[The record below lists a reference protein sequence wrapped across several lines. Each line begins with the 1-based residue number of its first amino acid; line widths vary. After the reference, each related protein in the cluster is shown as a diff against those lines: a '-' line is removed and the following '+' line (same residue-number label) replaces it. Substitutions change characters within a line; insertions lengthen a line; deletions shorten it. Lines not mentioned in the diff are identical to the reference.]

1 MYMKRVLLA
10 CIFLLLFSF
19 STIISNP
26 VLSEEN
32 NKVISSEEVIITVD
46 STNLRFSPS
55 EISIMEG
62 DTVRFFWQGQLLAHN
77 AVERNGVFDSGE
89 PERDVDY
96 SFKFEIGMNG
106 TYEFVCEPHESA
118 NMIGEIIVNPLVQEV
133 VEEEEKEKSV
143 PGFSIILLL
152 SSLAAAG
159 ILDRRKMDGN
169 LSFHENA

>member
-1 MYMKRVLLA
+1 MKRVLLA

-32 NKVISSEEVIITVD
+32 KKVISSEEVIITVV

-169 LSFHENA
+169 L

>member
-1 MYMKRVLLA
+1 MA

-118 NMIGEIIVNPLVQEV
+118 NMIGQIIVNPLVQEV

-169 LSFHENA
+169 L

>member
-77 AVERNGVFDSGE
+77 AVERNGVFDSRE

-169 LSFHENA
+169 L

>member
-1 MYMKRVLLA
+1 MKRVLLA

-19 STIISNP
+19 STIISNS

-118 NMIGEIIVNPLVQEV
+118 NMIGQIIVNPLVQEV

-152 SSLAAAG
+152 SSLATAG

-169 LSFHENA
+169 L

>member
-10 CIFLLLFSF
+10 CISLLLFSF

-118 NMIGEIIVNPLVQEV
+118 NMIGQIIVNPLVQEV

-169 LSFHENA
+169 L

>member
-62 DTVRFFWQGQLLAHN
+62 DTVRFFLA
-77 AVERNGVFDSGE
+77 
-89 PERDVDY
+89 
-96 SFKFEIGMNG
+96 G
-106 TYEFVCEPHESA
+106 TTIST
-118 NMIGEIIVNPLVQEV
+118 
-133 VEEEEKEKSV
+133 
-143 PGFSIILLL
+143 
-152 SSLAAAG
+152 
-159 ILDRRKMDGN
+159 
-169 LSFHENA
+169 

>member
-1 MYMKRVLLA
+1 MYMKRVLLV

-159 ILDRRKMDGN
+159 ILDRRKIDGN
-169 LSFHENA
+169 L

>member
-1 MYMKRVLLA
+1 MHMTRVLLA

-169 LSFHENA
+169 L

>member
-1 MYMKRVLLA
+1 MYMTRVLLA

-19 STIISNP
+19 STIFSNP

-32 NKVISSEEVIITVD
+32 NKVISSDEVIITVD

-118 NMIGEIIVNPLVQEV
+118 NMIGQIIVNPLVQEV

-159 ILDRRKMDGN
+159 LLDRRKMDGN
-169 LSFHENA
+169 L

>member
-1 MYMKRVLLA
+1 M
-10 CIFLLLFSF
+10 
-19 STIISNP
+19 
-26 VLSEEN
+26 SEEN

-152 SSLAAAG
+152 SSLATAG

-169 LSFHENA
+169 L

>member
-1 MYMKRVLLA
+1 MYMKRVLLT

-32 NKVISSEEVIITVD
+32 KKVISSEEVIITVD

-133 VEEEEKEKSV
+133 VEEEQKEKSV

-169 LSFHENA
+169 L

>member
-77 AVERNGVFDSGE
+77 AVERNGLFDSGE

-169 LSFHENA
+169 L

>member
-152 SSLAAAG
+152 SSLVAAG

-169 LSFHENA
+169 L

>member
-118 NMIGEIIVNPLVQEV
+118 NMIGQIIVNPLVQEV
-133 VEEEEKEKSV
+133 VEEDDAWNLIFFHYELKENNLILKV
-143 PGFSIILLL
+143 PNTCPN
-152 SSLAAAG
+152 SSRVVLG
-159 ILDRRKMDGN
+159 
-169 LSFHENA
+169 

>member
-62 DTVRFFWQGQLLAHN
+62 DAVRFFWQGQLLAHN

-96 SFKFEIGMNG
+96 WFKFEIGMNG

-143 PGFSIILLL
+143 PGFTIILLL

-169 LSFHENA
+169 L

>member
-1 MYMKRVLLA
+1 MKRVLLA

-32 NKVISSEEVIITVD
+32 NKVISSEEVIIKVD

-169 LSFHENA
+169 L

>member
-1 MYMKRVLLA
+1 MYMTRVLLA

-19 STIISNP
+19 STIFSNP

-118 NMIGEIIVNPLVQEV
+118 NMIGQIIVNPIVQEV

-169 LSFHENA
+169 L

>member
-118 NMIGEIIVNPLVQEV
+118 NMIGQIIVNPLVQEV

-169 LSFHENA
+169 L

>member
-32 NKVISSEEVIITVD
+32 NKVISSDEVIITVD

-118 NMIGEIIVNPLVQEV
+118 NMIGQILVNPLVQEV

-169 LSFHENA
+169 L

>member
-159 ILDRRKMDGN
+159 ILDRREMDGN
-169 LSFHENA
+169 L

>member
-1 MYMKRVLLA
+1 MKRVLLA

-32 NKVISSEEVIITVD
+32 KKVISSEEIIITVD

-55 EISIMEG
+55 EISIVEG

-77 AVERNGVFDSGE
+77 AVEKNGVFDSGE

-118 NMIGEIIVNPLVQEV
+118 NMVGEIIVNPLVQEV
-133 VEEEEKEKSV
+133 VEEEEKKKSV
-143 PGFSIILLL
+143 PGFSIILIL

-169 LSFHENA
+169 L

>member
-1 MYMKRVLLA
+1 MKRVLLA

-133 VEEEEKEKSV
+133 VEEEEKEKSI

-169 LSFHENA
+169 L

>member
-1 MYMKRVLLA
+1 
-10 CIFLLLFSF
+10 
-19 STIISNP
+19 
-26 VLSEEN
+26 LSEEN

-77 AVERNGVFDSGE
+77 AVERNGLFDSGE

-133 VEEEEKEKSV
+133 VEEEENEKSV

-169 LSFHENA
+169 L

>member
-46 STNLRFSPS
+46 STNLRLSPS
-55 EISIMEG
+55 EISTMEA

-169 LSFHENA
+169 L

>member
-19 STIISNP
+19 STIFSNP

-118 NMIGEIIVNPLVQEV
+118 NMIGQIIVNPLVQEV

-169 LSFHENA
+169 L

>member
-77 AVERNGVFDSGE
+77 AVESNGVFDSGE

-169 LSFHENA
+169 L

>member
-1 MYMKRVLLA
+1 MKRVLLA

-118 NMIGEIIVNPLVQEV
+118 NMIGEIIVNPIVQED

-169 LSFHENA
+169 L

>member
-1 MYMKRVLLA
+1 MKRVLLA

-133 VEEEEKEKSV
+133 VEEEEKKKSV

-169 LSFHENA
+169 L

>member
-1 MYMKRVLLA
+1 MYMTRVLLA

-19 STIISNP
+19 STIFSNP

-32 NKVISSEEVIITVD
+32 NKVISSDEVIITVD

-118 NMIGEIIVNPLVQEV
+118 NMIGQIIVNPLVQEV

-169 LSFHENA
+169 L

>member
-1 MYMKRVLLA
+1 MKRVLLA

-77 AVERNGVFDSGE
+77 AVEKNGVFDSGE

-169 LSFHENA
+169 L

>member
-118 NMIGEIIVNPLVQEV
+118 NMIGQIIVNPIVQEV

-169 LSFHENA
+169 L

>member
-1 MYMKRVLLA
+1 MYMTRVLLA

-19 STIISNP
+19 STIFSNP

-96 SFKFEIGMNG
+96 SFKFQIGMNG

-118 NMIGEIIVNPLVQEV
+118 NMIGQIIVNPLVQEV

-152 SSLAAAG
+152 STLAAAG

-169 LSFHENA
+169 L

>member
-19 STIISNP
+19 STIFSNP

-77 AVERNGVFDSGE
+77 AVESNGVFDSGE

-169 LSFHENA
+169 L

>member
-1 MYMKRVLLA
+1 MCMKRVLLA

-77 AVERNGVFDSGE
+77 AVERNGLFDSGE

-159 ILDRRKMDGN
+159 ILDRRKIDGN
-169 LSFHENA
+169 L

>member
-19 STIISNP
+19 STIFSNP

-32 NKVISSEEVIITVD
+32 NKVISSDEVIITVD

-118 NMIGEIIVNPLVQEV
+118 NMIGQIIVNPLVQEV

-169 LSFHENA
+169 L

>member
-1 MYMKRVLLA
+1 MYMTRVLLA

-32 NKVISSEEVIITVD
+32 NKVVSSEEVIITVD

-169 LSFHENA
+169 L

>member
-1 MYMKRVLLA
+1 MYMTRVLLA

-169 LSFHENA
+169 L

>member
-1 MYMKRVLLA
+1 LA

-32 NKVISSEEVIITVD
+32 KKVISSEEVIITVD

-133 VEEEEKEKSV
+133 VEEEEEKEKSV

-169 LSFHENA
+169 L